1 LRQTQLNDGMEEL
14 NRIKIVLVERKKTNK
29 WLASKL
35 GKDPATVSKWCTNT
49 SQPDIATLKKIALA
63 LGVNIRDLL
72 IPTPEK
78 RIEEE

>member
-1 LRQTQLNDGMEEL
+1 MRQTQSNGRMEEL

-49 SQPDIATLKKIALA
+49 SQPDITTLKKIALA

-78 RIEEE
+78 EIEEE

>member
-1 LRQTQLNDGMEEL
+1 MRQTQSNDRMEEL

-29 WLASKL
+29 WLASTL

-49 SQPDIATLKKIALA
+49 SQPDITTLKKIALA

-78 RIEEE
+78 EIEEE

>member
-1 LRQTQLNDGMEEL
+1 MRQTQSNDRMEEL

-35 GKDPATVSKWCTNT
+35 GKDPATVLKWCTNT
-49 SQPDIATLKKIALA
+49 SQPDITTLKKIALA

-78 RIEEE
+78 EIEEE

>member
-1 LRQTQLNDGMEEL
+1 MRQTQLNDGMEEL